1 MEYEGET
8 WLWSVY
14 MDVRWPGPVLQA
26 DEHPSWSSQHSIYA
40 YRKPRSQCEVSRGDV
55 RLPVRELG
63 MLAGWVD
70 LYGHIVEH
78 ADGYRAE
85 WALVAGL
92 LAAPPAVVPLLGT
105 VQRRLQTDGPT
116 PEGRLRGGGTGRA
129 GPRVEIGAH

>member
-1 MEYEGET
+1 VSIRAWRFWRVMEYEGEP

-14 MDVRWPGPVLQA
+14 MDVRWPGPVLHA
-26 DEHPSWSSQHSIYA
+26 DEHPTWSSQHGIYA
-40 YRKPRSQCEVSRGDV
+40 YRKPRFECEVSRGYV

-85 WALVAGL
+85 SALVAGL
-92 LAAPPAVVPLLGT
+92 VVSDRALFPLLRAFERRYEAD
-105 VQRRLQTDGPT
+105 VQTR
-116 PEGRLRGGGTGRA
+116 
-129 GPRVEIGAH
+129 